1 MGNLILGYGNNA
13 DSATLS
19 GGSYQASL
27 PLTNLQD
34 RMIGL
39 VARTAD
45 LSLSS
50 TQFDIDV
57 GERPTTRVLAVAN
70 HNMGLAALYR
80 VKGCSEP
87 TFADPE
93 YDSGWAEVWPAVYH
107 TLDLPWEAPN
117 WWSGKYTE
125 EEREGYVWTL
135 IHDIGSTKR
144 LRYWRF
150 EFDDQG
156 NDAGYLQYGRLFVG
170 QGWEPTYGVSAEAE
184 LGWEPNTDFQR
195 TRSGAKVFDR
205 RTPARVFTFNTEG
218 LDEDEAMQFAFELQR
233 VAGID
238 KEVVLIFDDEDTIHA
253 LRRRYLGTLQ
263 RLSPIRFPALTA
275 GVTGWSVEEVL

>member
-1 MGNLILGYGNNA
+1 MGKLVLGYGNKA
-13 DSATLS
+13 DDATLS
-19 GGSYQASL
+19 GGSYEATL

-45 LSLSS
+45 LTLAS
-50 TQFDIDV
+50 TQFDADIGD
-57 GERPTTRVLAVAN
+57 RPTTRVLALAN
-70 HNMGLAALYR
+70 HNMSLDALYR
-80 VKGCSEP
+80 IQGCSEA

-107 TLDLPWEAPN
+107 TADLPWEAPN

-125 EEREGYVWTL
+125 EERAGYVWTL